1 MVQAGHS
8 YARKWEEEA
17 YIPAMPAVNYQPQ
30 IRGTLRKA
38 NIGRSL
44 LVKTILFLFAYALL
58 LVYLCIKSSTLGYQ
72 IVGLENDI
80 ASLETANHSLE
91 CSIAQQTSLKRVEMI
106 ATRDLGMHRSNAVA
120 ATVCMDVPIQVNVAD
135 NSNMASQVAQSENGT
150 LLNIYKNLR
159 RLAIKN

>member
-17 YIPAMPAVNYQPQ
+17 YIPVTPGVNYQPQ
-30 IRGTLRKA
+30 VRGAYRKP

-44 LVKTILFLFAYALL
+44 VIKTILFLFAYALL

-72 IVGLENDI
+72 IVSLENGI

-91 CSIAQQTSLKRVEMI
+91 CSIAQQTSLKRIEMI
-106 ATRDLGMHRSNAVA
+106 ATRDLGMHRSDTT
-120 ATVCMDVPIQVNVAD
+120 ATVCMNVPNLVKVAD
-135 NSNMASQVAQSENGT
+135 NNTATQAAQAQNGT
-150 LLNIYKNLR
+150 LQNIYKNLR

>member
-17 YIPAMPAVNYQPQ
+17 YIPVAPVVNYQPQ
-30 IRGTLRKA
+30 ARATYRKP
-38 NIGRSL
+38 IISRSL
-44 LVKTILFLFAYALL
+44 ISKTVLFLFAYSLL

-91 CSIAQQTSLKRVEMI
+91 CSIAQQTSLKRIEMI
-106 ATRDLGMHRSNAVA
+106 ATRDLGMLRSNTT
-120 ATVCMDVPIQVNVAD
+120 ATVCMNVPSPVNVTE
-135 NSNMASQVAQSENGT
+135 NNTSSQAVQAQNGT
-150 LLNIYKNLR
+150 LQNIYKNLR